1 MIVDTRVIE
10 MECRECLKT
19 FTNHQ
24 DYFKHRSE
32 NCRPKTCP
40 TCQARF
46 TSAAELYRHINH
58 QRKVSCDH
66 CKKVFC
72 SNDVYQKHIRSLRD
86 ITDDSIPDL
95 NQRIYPETGYED
107 EEKYQ
112 EVVENKLNEIQ
123 DRKKKREHYQVI
135 NKQIDP
141 SFTYREINDFLLDF
155 YVNHNNAFKVNL
167 GLGYILYHTIN
178 DTYQYFYVST
188 NNLLFDK
195 AVPIVTTK
203 DISELMKHIVSLDL
217 ATNFYLKKP
226 SSGWVLA
233 GLTNIEYIITELKNV
248 PIGNPNELPAYIKNS
263 KSIRSLT
270 HNRNNEKYK
279 DNNCFFRCLALH
291 QGAKINALEKPTK
304 KIKKELE
311 DHIGENF
318 DEGVTIDHIPTIEI
332 RYQIAINIMS
342 LKEDGSADIVYLSRL
357 DYRPLYLNLYENH
370 FSYISN
376 YNTYA
381 KRFQCYGCDR
391 TFNRAYNLNRHA
403 KVCCTEVE
411 ELYIGGKF
419 KTNDTIFERLDKV
432 GIKIQEQDRYYKFVS
447 TYDYEAIQTPDD
459 ETVHGRKMHYVHVPA
474 TFSVCSNIPGHTE
487 PKHQASDGSPQKLVD
502 TMVEIQLQHQKTA
515 SLIMQQKF
523 HWVFDKLEEML
534 QSFEEKEEETRSD
547 DEKAKIK
554 ELNTLQC
561 DFMNYCDKLPVI
573 GFNSQRYDLPLIKR
587 YLPSSLARLD
597 SLPDFV
603 IRKNNS
609 YMTLRSK
616 SLQ

>member
-1 MIVDTRVIE
+1 M
-10 MECRECLKT
+10 
-19 FTNHQ
+19 
-24 DYFKHRSE
+24 
-32 NCRPKTCP
+32 
-40 TCQARF
+40 
-46 TSAAELYRHINH
+46 
-58 QRKVSCDH
+58 
-66 CKKVFC
+66 
-72 SNDVYQKHIRSLRD
+72 
-86 ITDDSIPDL
+86 
-95 NQRIYPETGYED
+95 
-107 EEKYQ
+107 
-112 EVVENKLNEIQ
+112 
-123 DRKKKREHYQVI
+123 
-135 NKQIDP
+135 
-141 SFTYREINDFLLDF
+141 
-155 YVNHNNAFKVNL
+155 
-167 GLGYILYHTIN
+167 YHTIN
-178 DTYQYFYVST
+178 DTYQYFYVSI

-195 AVPIVTTK
+195 AVPILTTK
-203 DISELMKHIVSLDL
+203 DISDLMKHIVSLDL

-270 HNRNNEKYK
+270 HNRRNEKYE

-318 DEGVTIDHIPTIEI
+318 DEGITIDHIPTIEI

-370 FSYISN
+370 FSYISK

-391 TFNRAYNLNRHA
+391 TFNRTDSLNRHA

-474 TFSVCSNIPGHTE
+474 TFSVCSNVPGHIE
-487 PKHQASDGSPQKLVD
+487 PVHMVSDGNPQNLVNEMVKL
-502 TMVEIQLQHQKTA
+502 QLQHQAVA
-515 SLIMQQKF
+515 SKSMRAKF
-523 HWVFDKLEEML
+523 QWVFDTLAKG
-534 QSFEEKEEETRSD
+534 KEFYGDLTQKTETRNV
-547 DEKAKIK
+547 KI
-554 ELNTLQC
+554 
-561 DFMNYCDKLPVI
+561 
-573 GFNSQRYDLPLIKR
+573 
-587 YLPSSLARLD
+587 
-597 SLPDFV
+597 
-603 IRKNNS
+603 
-609 YMTLRSK
+609 
-616 SLQ
+616 